1 MCGPSFL
8 LAAND
13 VFVTGAILP
22 SPPVGDGDGRLE
34 LIGVTCG
41 FQVPLPL
48 RTTIT

>member
-1 MCGPSFL
+1 MCAPSFL

-22 SPPVGDGDGRLE
+22 RPPMPVGDGDGRLE

-41 FQVPLPL
+41 FQVPPPL
-48 RTTIT
+48 